1 MRLTLRVHA
10 CDEGLTRSVS
20 DERLLTA
27 HEVVV
32 SELGEAVLVKITK
45 IDCHVLRL
53 PEVNVG
59 ATSSAQDD
67 IVVEIHTDEDLTGI
81 EESDQV

>member
-1 MRLTLRVHA
+1 
-10 CDEGLTRSVS
+10 
-20 DERLLTA
+20 
-27 HEVVV
+27 VVV